1 MPSKSLNHSISCR
14 KALRFPFPWQ
24 ARSAVLRTQS
34 LNSTFLAA
42 CLLITGCGGEAARE
56 VVVYTALDEMYSKP
70 ILDEFEQRTGIHVLP
85 VYDTE
90 AAKTTGLVNRLIAES
105 SRPRADVF
113 WNNEVA
119 QTIVLKNKGI
129 LEPYESPSA
138 SGVPDRF
145 KDPDAYWTG
154 FAARG
159 RVIIYNTGLVQDPP
173 ASILAFLDEQWS
185 GRAAVAKPL
194 FGTTATHAA
203 ALFTVWGDD
212 RAKEFFEGLRQND
225 VAILSGNATVRD
237 MVASGEYAIGLTD
250 TDDANGAVLDGR
262 PAKWLFPDQE
272 SGGLGTLIIPNS
284 VALIKDGPHP
294 EAAKALIDFLL
305 DPEVESKLARTRSI
319 QIPLHTGLDVPDNV
333 PVLATIRTMDVD
345 FEEVAAKM
353 AETAGFMTK
362 EFLR

>member
-1 MPSKSLNHSISCR
+1 MSEKSLNLSI
-14 KALRFPFPWQ
+14 
-24 ARSAVLRTQS
+24 V
-34 LNSTFLAA
+34 FLAA
-42 CLLITGCGGEAARE
+42 SLIAGCGGEASRE

-129 LEPYESPSA
+129 LEPYNSPSA
-138 SGVPDRF
+138 RGIPDRF
-145 KDPDAYWTG
+145 RDPDGYWTG

-159 RVIIYNTGLVQDPP
+159 RVIIYNTDLVHDPP
-173 ASILAFLDEQWS
+173 TSIQAFLDEQWS

-212 RAKEFFEGLRQND
+212 RAKAFFEGLLKNN

-237 MVASGEYAIGLTD
+237 MVAAGEYAIGLTD
-250 TDDANGAVLDGR
+250 TDDANGAVQDGL

-272 SGGLGTLIIPNS
+272 PGGLGTLVIPNS
-284 VALIKDGPHP
+284 VALIKDGPNP
-294 EAAKALIDFLL
+294 EAGRALIDFLL
-305 DPEVESKLARTRSI
+305 DPETEGKLASTRSI
-319 QIPLHTGLDVPDNV
+319 QIPLHPGVDVPDNV
-333 PVLATIRTMDVD
+333 PALETIHTMDVD
-345 FEEVAAKM
+345 FEQVAAKM
-353 AETAGFMTK
+353 AETADFMTK